1 MFPSIPTIGEALGH
15 AGQLI
20 GDVDAR
26 VLLQN
31 ALGVDAAHLIAYP
44 EDPLQQP
51 GAERFAQWVDRRKA
65 GEPVAYIV
73 AEREFYSLAFKVT
86 PAVLIPRPETEV
98 LVELALERIP
108 QDESVRVLDLGTGS
122 GAVAVAIAKHRPEAE
137 VTATELWMAALAIAR
152 ENAARLEARN
162 VRFIHGDWY
171 EELEHETFDLIVSN
185 PPYVAAED
193 SHLEEGDLRFE
204 PHEALVG
211 GVDGLDCIR
220 HIVNGAPRH
229 LHAGGW
235 LLFEHGY
242 DQAAACREML
252 RTHGFSGLFC
262 GRDLAGIERVS
273 GGQWLTG

>member
-1 MFPSIPTIGEALGH
+1 MFQSIPTIGEALKQ
-15 AGQLI
+15 ARQLI
-20 GDVDAR
+20 DDVDAR
-26 VLLQN
+26 VLLQR
-31 ALGVDAAHLIAYP
+31 ALGVDAAHLIAHS
-44 EDPLQQP
+44 EDLLTQA
-51 GAERFAQWVDRRKA
+51 GAERFAQWVERRNS

-73 AEREFYSLAFKVT
+73 GEREFHSLAFKVT
-86 PAVLIPRPETEV
+86 PAVLIPRPETEL
-98 LVELALERIP
+98 LVELALERIDP
-108 QDESVRVLDLGTGS
+108 DRPARVLDLGTGS
-122 GAVAVAIAKHRPEAE
+122 GAVAIAIAKHRPESD

-152 ENAARLEARN
+152 DNAERLEARN

-171 EELEHETFDLIVSN
+171 EGLERETFDLIVSN

-193 SHLEEGDLRFE
+193 SHLEQGDLRFE

-211 GVDGLDCIR
+211 GADGLDCIR
-220 HIVNGAPRH
+220 RIVDGAPRH

-242 DQAAACREML
+242 DQAAACRKL
-252 RTHGFSGLFC
+252 LNAGGFSGLFT